1 MKLPRLPDRRFVY
14 VLNVSPRN
22 SLIPFLWIGKV
33 GFSVDADVRAADIER
48 SIWQTT
54 GMQVRVRRLF
64 RVRVF
69 MYRAIEA
76 AIHTVIRPYR
86 SSRFEGASGGTEFF
100 RVFNLVSGLLCY
112 CLFYA
117 YSLPCAGWLALCV
130 MVLPWPVDFV
140 LFVLILAAV
149 EYALYC
155 VAIYAAYVGGIALIG
170 SIS

>member
-22 SLIPFLWIGKV
+22 GLIPFLWIGKV
-33 GFSVDADVRAADIER
+33 GFSVDADVRAADVER

-100 RVFNLVSGLLCY
+100 RVFNVVSGLLCY

-130 MVLPWPVDFV
+130 MVLPWPIDFA
-140 LFVLILAAV
+140 LFVLLLALV
-149 EYALYC
+149 EYALFS
-155 VAIYAAYVGGIALIG
+155 VVGYALYFALATIIG
-170 SIS
+170 L